1 MLSSVITIVLLVGI
15 TIPIIKHILLKE
27 EISDIG
33 FNGPYLKDASIQDAI
48 IIGQYGS
55 INDTSGLG
63 ALIKKIRGKDLQQ
76 YIPAFDDRGAEQ
88 WSLLWF
94 YRFTPIK
101 LHRKGGCLE
110 VMGTRNTNDMFC
122 FIIAPY
128 KELHN
133 VITVQTMNAE

>member
-1 MLSSVITIVLLVGI
+1 M
-15 TIPIIKHILLKE
+15 KHILLMQ

-33 FNGPYLKDASIQDAI
+33 FNGPYLKNASIQDTI
-48 IIGQYGS
+48 SIGQYGS
-55 INDTSGLG
+55 INDKSGLG
-63 ALIKKIRGKDLQQ
+63 ALIKEIRGKDLQQ
-76 YIPAFDDRGAEQ
+76 YIPEFDDRGAEQ

-101 LHRKGGCLE
+101 LHRQGGYLE
-110 VMGTRNTNDMFC
+110 VIGTRNTNDMLC